1 MPWWPTIKIANT
13 NGAYDPSYDE
23 NPMYPYDVELAKEY
37 LGPSPNYPDGLNLTI
52 YSDTTPSEVHIM
64 ECIKSDLAE
73 IGIEVEIFALDS
85 NVAVP
90 ALIEGEE
97 DDLYCAISCGSAGY
111 APAIWITPAPT

>member
-1 MPWWPTIKIANT
+1 
-13 NGAYDPSYDE
+13 
-23 NPMYPYDVELAKEY
+23 
-37 LGPSPNYPDGLNLTI
+37 
-52 YSDTTPSEVHIM
+52 M

-111 APAIWITPAPT
+111 APSYLDNSSPNMTPQLGPLGPGGLQ